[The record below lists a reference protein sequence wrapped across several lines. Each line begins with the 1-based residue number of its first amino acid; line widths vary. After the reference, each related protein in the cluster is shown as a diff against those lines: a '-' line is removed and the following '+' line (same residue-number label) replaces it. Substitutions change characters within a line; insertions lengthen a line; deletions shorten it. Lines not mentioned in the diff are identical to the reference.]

1 MNSMFGIAVSL
12 YSQKTEFFVYV
23 VYVLLVLAVMKLTFM
38 FIYRVKT
45 WTCDR
50 MRMNKMNY
58 EWTYR
63 ESMIAMNDGS
73 LAQSVKI

>member
-12 YSQKTEFFVYV
+12 YSQKTQFFVYV

-73 LAQSVKI
+73 LAHTDKI

>member
-12 YSQKTEFFVYV
+12 YSQKTQFFVYV

-73 LAQSVKI
+73 LSQSVKI

>member
-63 ESMIAMNDGS
+63 ESMIAMNDSS
-73 LAQSVKI
+73 LSQSVKI